1 MKIYCCC
8 CAKQIVS
15 DNPSKNNP
23 YTTIKQSSRNGVG
36 GDVFCGYCASD
47 LDHNGLF
54 PEDIATLSEEE
65 LIVMGYV

>member
-8 CAKQIVS
+8 CARQIVS
-15 DNPSKNNP
+15 NPSNP
-23 YTTIKQSSRNGVG
+23 RTTLNKFCIDGVG
-36 GDVFCGYCASD
+36 GDVFCGSCAKD

-54 PEDIATLSEEE
+54 PEDIAKLSQEE